1 MSNFDLIRLF
11 RIDGAALVEELGD
24 FEIGGEEAWKIPKA
38 KVNKEYKYGALMD
51 DFLWASKDGR
61 RYVMA
66 LAVEVRDTIYRLK
79 DIKEGK

>member
-1 MSNFDLIRLF
+1 MSSFDLIRMF

-24 FEIGGEEAWKIPKA
+24 FEIGGEKAWKFPKV
-38 KVNKEYKYGALMD
+38 KINKEYKYGALMD

-79 DIKEGK
+79 DIKEEK